1 MTAELVELGSLR
13 GAYGVRGWVR
23 VVPHQDG
30 AVLLAT
36 RHWWLMQADAPVA
49 LKLEGV
55 RQHGGPHG
63 GQLVAKWAGCE
74 TKENADALRGRMVAV
89 ARSEFPSLPAGEFYW
104 VDLIGASV
112 FDRGGE
118 LLGQVIGLRDNGA
131 HDLIEV
137 QGKDGEFMIPLVP
150 AYVDSVDAQA
160 RRVTVDWSA
169 DW

>member
-13 GAYGVRGWVR
+13 GSYGVRGWVR

-30 AVLLAT
+30 AVLLAA
-36 RHWWLMQADAPVA
+36 RGWWLKQADALVA

-55 RQHGGPHG
+55 KQHGAG

-74 TKENADALRGRMVAV
+74 TKEAADALRGCTVAV
-89 ARSEFPSLPAGEFYW
+89 ARSEFPPLPEGEYYW
-104 VDLIGASV
+104 VDLIGAAV
-112 FDRGGE
+112 LNRGGDP
-118 LLGQVIGLRDNGA
+118 LGRVTGLRDNGA

-137 QGKDGEFMIPLVP
+137 SGKDGEFLIPLVP
-150 AYVDSVDAQA
+150 AYVDSVDVSAKQI
-160 RRVTVDWSA
+160 TVDWSA